1 MLATGQRGQ
10 NSDVVVWDTKQLAQ
24 KFRFQE
30 HDFEICALAFSKD
43 ERLLA
48 TVGNERERRLFV
60 LDTATG
66 KIVSNTTLLE
76 PKRTKALAWSPAS
89 GPCYTFAT
97 AADYDIYI
105 YSLDPFKGWVGCE
118 KVTNGTVRR
127 AITCLCFSQD
137 GNWLFAGTASGD
149 VLTVNVARRA
159 VQLMHTLASGGIG
172 AVMLSA
178 DGKVL
183 AGAADGT
190 LCLLDLP
197 NGSAVSAPPIATVP
211 GPISS
216 VTVADR
222 GATLLVGTQHG
233 DIFRVA
239 AGSARVSAVM
249 ESQLGAIRDLVWT
262 ADGSS
267 SMATASDNGSV
278 CVWNTANLGL
288 ECRVQHHGVA
298 AQSVALSPQLL
309 LSGWSDGFIHCHSRA
324 GPKPGTPLWCI
335 PNAHA
340 TAHSCGVPALQLSH
354 RGHFIASGGAGGEI
368 RVWDLASREMVS
380 HMKHHVMAITD
391 LKVMIDDSHLL
402 AASED
407 RTWTIWDMNT
417 EKLSKIYRAAMGAVR
432 GVAMGPD
439 QVSVVSVGL
448 DKGIFLWDI
457 RKDAPVRV
465 VLDAHLHEI
474 TCVAVNHAGTLIA
487 TGGADCAVKLWDFG
501 SGRPVGMYAGHTST
515 VNKVQFSPDDNQ
527 LASVAND
534 GTQVLWRF
542 GPGGN

>member
-1 MLATGQRGQ
+1 MSKVSMGQFQGDPTKQVQLRGHDDELTAFALSPACTVLHFG
-10 NSDVVVWDTKQLAQ
+10 SDVCGKAS
-24 KFRFQE
+24 
-30 HDFEICALAFSKD
+30 C
-43 ERLLA
+43 
-48 TVGNERERRLFV
+48 GNAGIRIDAVAMCCRERRLFV

-76 PKRTKALAWSPAS
+76 PKRTKALAWSPVS

-97 AADYDIYI
+97 AADYDIYV

-118 KVTNGTVRR
+118 KVTTGTVRR
-127 AITCLCFSQD
+127 TITCLCFSAD
-137 GNWLFAGTASGD
+137 GSWLFAGTASGD
-149 VLTVNVARRA
+149 VLTINVARRA
-159 VQLMHTLASGGIG
+159 VQLMHTVASGGIG
-172 AVMLSA
+172 AVLLSA

-183 AGAADGT
+183 AGAADGS

-197 NGSAVSAPPIATVP
+197 NGNAV
-211 GPISS
+211 
-216 VTVADR
+216 DR
-222 GATLLVGTQHG
+222 GAQLLVGTQHG
-233 DIFRVA
+233 DIFSVA
-239 AGSARVSAVM
+239 AGSGRVSAVM

-262 ADGSS
+262 AESS
-267 SMATASDNGSV
+267 GSMATASDNGSV
-278 CVWNTANLGL
+278 CVWNTASLGL

-354 RGHFIASGGAGGEI
+354 RGHFVASGGAGGEI

-380 HMKHHVMAITD
+380 HMKHHVMGITD
-391 LKVMIDDSHLL
+391 LKVMVDDSHLL

-407 RTWTIWDMNT
+407 RTWTIWDMNS
-417 EKLSKIYRAAMGAVR
+417 EKLSKVYRAAMGAVR

-439 QVSVVSVGL
+439 QVSVASVGL

-457 RKDAPVRV
+457 RKDTPVRV
-465 VLDAHLHEI
+465 VPDAHLHEI
-474 TCVAVNHAGTLIA
+474 TCVAINRAGTLIA

-515 VNKVQFSPDDNQ
+515 VNKLQFSPDDNQ

-534 GTQVLWRF
+534 GTHVLWQF
-542 GPGGN
+542 GPGTN